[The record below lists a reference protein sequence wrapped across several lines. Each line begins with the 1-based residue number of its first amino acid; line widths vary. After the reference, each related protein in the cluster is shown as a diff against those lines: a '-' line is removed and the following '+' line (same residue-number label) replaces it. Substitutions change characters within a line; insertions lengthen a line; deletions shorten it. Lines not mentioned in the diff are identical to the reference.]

1 MAGMS
6 KAISTGSVNI
16 AAPVNSVA
24 ASAKRTSTKGAA
36 TSKADRKFEDALAR
50 AMPTTRNKPAAPQSA
65 KPEKAE
71 QPADSREATKAAAS
85 DEAAAAGQAEES
97 GELAETEGPSKP
109 VARKKARSAKDQG
122 EPAGEAAPEAA
133 AAVVLAAQANPMAA
147 IPAEMVA
154 AEDAETSGAASSEL
168 EVPASVPFS
177 TQAIGEL
184 PVDETAVKLSNTDV
198 QVIPDAPME
207 EVPASA
213 EAGVSIEGMD
223 VVEEAETDQP
233 ATDSVTFSMPTPDAE
248 NMAASQLDQGMPAT
262 PDDTVAAKTDRPAAA
277 DRIDPA
283 SNLEPVSEMAAEDQ
297 TAGEE
302 EQSAGTDQEA
312 SSENWTSDREV
323 GGIAGQP
330 ATEQETPVE
339 AKPAARASEGATAEP
354 VAVAAP
360 ASPVEQ
366 SPKSMTPVV
375 QNLTESRFAEINHP
389 KIVTAVQSE
398 LLPDGGTMQIRLDP
412 PELGAMQVRVG
423 MRDGVL
429 TASFQTAND
438 DATRLLSHSLH
449 QLRTSLESQGVS
461 VERLHVEQVPREKLA
476 GDMSEDGQQ
485 QQPRDQSSQQEQQRR
500 EMLQR
505 MWRRLAGD
513 SDPLDLMA

>member
-1 MAGMS
+1 MS

-16 AAPVNSVA
+16 AAPVNAVA

-36 TSKADRKFEDALAR
+36 TSKADRKFEDALSR
-50 AMPTTRNKPAAPQSA
+50 AMPTTRNKPADPQPA
-65 KPEKAE
+65 KPEKTK
-71 QPADSREATKAAAS
+71 QPADSTEATKAATS
-85 DEAAAAGQAEES
+85 DEAVATGQADES
-97 GELAETEGPSKP
+97 GELAEAEGQSKP
-109 VARKKARSAKDQG
+109 VTRKKARSTKDQG

-133 AAVVLAAQANPMAA
+133 AAVVLAAQANPMEAV
-147 IPAEMVA
+147 PAEMVA
-154 AEDAETSGAASSEL
+154 AEDAEASGVTSSEV

-198 QVIPDAPME
+198 QVILDAPME

-213 EAGVSIEGMD
+213 ESGVSIEGMN
-223 VVEEAETDQP
+223 VVEEVETDQP
-233 ATDSVTFSMPTPDAE
+233 AAKPVTSSMSTPDAE
-248 NMAASQLDQGMPAT
+248 DVAASQVDQEIPAAS
-262 PDDTVAAKTDRPAAA
+262 DDTGATKTEKPAAV

-283 SNLEPVSEMAAEDQ
+283 SNLEQVSEVAEEDQ

-302 EQSAGTDQEA
+302 ERSADTDQEA
-312 SSENWTSDREV
+312 SSENWTSDRDV
-323 GGIAGQP
+323 RGLAGHP
-330 ATEQETPVE
+330 ATEEQTPVE
-339 AKPAARASEGATAEP
+339 TKPVARMSEGAAAES
-354 VAVAAP
+354 VAMSVP
-360 ASPVEQ
+360 ASPVEHA
-366 SPKSMTPVV
+366 PKATTPTV

-412 PELGAMQVRVG
+412 PELGAMQVRVE

-476 GDMSEDGQQ
+476 GGMSEDGQQ
-485 QQPRDQSSQQEQQRR
+485 QQAQDQSSQQEQQRR